1 MAHHEPILRQLGATP
16 KSEVFGCILHGAR
29 AYRLGV
35 RGQESV
41 AGSWELVVVRTYKE
55 LVAWQKGMALV
66 KAIYALVKQF
76 PKIEQY
82 RLVDQLTRAA
92 VSVPSNIAEGF
103 GRATNKDFAHFLS
116 QARGSL
122 FEVETQLLIA
132 KDLGFV
138 GDVEPEL
145 ELSSEL
151 GRILN
156 GLIRKLSSIPPA
168 P

>member
-1 MAHHEPILRQLGATP
+1 MVKT
-16 KSEVFGCILHGAR
+16 
-29 AYRLGV
+29 YR
-35 RGQESV
+35 
-41 AGSWELVVVRTYKE
+41 E
-55 LVAWQKGMALV
+55 LVAWQKGMTLV
-66 KAIYALVKQF
+66 KAVYAQVKHF
-76 PKIEQY
+76 PKVEQY

-138 GDVEPEL
+138 EDVAPEL
-145 ELSSEL
+145 KLSSEL
-151 GRILN
+151 GKIIS
-156 GLIRKLSSIPPA
+156 GLIRKLTTPTPR
-168 P
+168 PCPTNY

>member
-1 MAHHEPILRQLGATP
+1 M
-16 KSEVFGCILHGAR
+16 
-29 AYRLGV
+29 
-35 RGQESV
+35 
-41 AGSWELVVVRTYKE
+41 VRTYKE

-66 KAIYALVKQF
+66 KAVYDLVKQF
-76 PKIEQY
+76 LKAEQY
-82 RLVDQLTRAA
+82 RLVYQLTRAA

-138 GDVEPEL
+138 DEVTPEL
-145 ELSSEL
+145 ELSTEL
-151 GRILN
+151 GKIIN
-156 GLIRKLSSIPPA
+156 GLIRKLTPA

>member
-1 MAHHEPILRQLGATP
+1 MVLAVYQLLKKFP
-16 KSEVFGCILHGAR
+16 SEERF
-29 AYRLGV
+29 
-35 RGQESV
+35 
-41 AGSWELVVVRTYKE
+41 
-55 LVAWQKGMALV
+55 ALC
-66 KAIYALVKQF
+66 
-76 PKIEQY
+76 
-82 RLVDQLTRAA
+82 DQLRRAA
-92 VSVPSNIAEGF
+92 ISVPSNIAEGF

-151 GRILN
+151 GKILN
-156 GLIRKLSSIPPA
+156 VLIRKLTPA
-168 P
+168 S

>member
-1 MAHHEPILRQLGATP
+1 MVKT
-16 KSEVFGCILHGAR
+16 
-29 AYRLGV
+29 YR
-35 RGQESV
+35 
-41 AGSWELVVVRTYKE
+41 E

-66 KAIYALVKQF
+66 KAVYVLVKQF
-76 PKIEQY
+76 PKVEQY

-122 FEVETQLLIA
+122 FEVVTQLLIA

-138 GDVEPEL
+138 DEVTPEL
-145 ELSSEL
+145 ELSAEL
-151 GRILN
+151 GKILN
-156 GLIRKLSSIPPA
+156 GLIRKLTPDP
-168 P
+168 

>member
-1 MAHHEPILRQLGATP
+1 MVR
-16 KSEVFGCILHGAR
+16 S
-29 AYRLGV
+29 YR
-35 RGQESV
+35 
-41 AGSWELVVVRTYKE
+41 E

-66 KAIYALVKQF
+66 KAVYALVRHF
-76 PKIEQY
+76 PKVEQY

-103 GRATNKDFAHFLS
+103 GRTTNKDFAHFLS

-132 KDLGFV
+132 KELGFV
-138 GDVEPEL
+138 EDVASEL
-145 ELSSEL
+145 GLSSEL
-151 GRILN
+151 GKILN
-156 GLIRKLSSIPPA
+156 GLIRKLSSRPLA

>member
-1 MAHHEPILRQLGATP
+1 M
-16 KSEVFGCILHGAR
+16 
-29 AYRLGV
+29 
-35 RGQESV
+35 
-41 AGSWELVVVRTYKE
+41 VRTYKE
-55 LVAWQKGMALV
+55 LVARHKGMALV
-66 KAIYALVKQF
+66 KAIYALVTQF
-76 PKIEQY
+76 PKVEQY

-103 GRATNKDFAHFLS
+103 GRVANKDFAHFLS